1 MAPGFSP
8 APKTRRAAPRACRR
22 LRPSDAAAACMP
34 IDFEGYA
41 WLVVHPERL
50 ADPVHP
56 TGRPQPEFFM
66 PFVSPPWAHPI

>member
-1 MAPGFSP
+1 
-8 APKTRRAAPRACRR
+8 
-22 LRPSDAAAACMP
+22 MP

-50 ADPVHP
+50 ATPLRP

-66 PFVSPPWAHPI
+66 PFANPPWAHPA